1 MAIPDR
7 FLRLRSSQPY
17 IKTETT
23 AGSFIVPVGG
33 DAFTTTDPLALSQT
47 FNTTDVS
54 EVGTRLLQ
62 NRSFL
67 NYAERSTFDI
77 PFLVKPS
84 GSAGTAPAESDILQ
98 KMMGTLTTAGGT
110 SNTYSFSRVATTF
123 QVAQIVDTFKLYVA
137 NGTVVEGFSLDI
149 ARDGVFSM
157 SANCRASRIRYS
169 GPATATGSDV
179 SVGTGS
185 AATATIT
192 PATNAVAADYFFDT
206 QQVVIYNSS
215 DAIQNSGNPF
225 TVSSVSTTGATLG
238 LTSTSGTYTLTAGD
252 YLVPFLVTPTL
263 SSFEPISQGD
273 AQVFLAAQNAAVGTG
288 SGEIF
293 NASNSFLATGFS
305 LNVSKNLGDPG
316 VNELTGDKYPSAAYV
331 TNQVDI
337 TGSFDF
343 IMRPAEAYRFEQFSR
358 LEQISIG
365 VQVGDTS
372 GKIVRVAIPSARV
385 SITGAEQDGAAA
397 ASVDFSLTQG
407 SSSTDAAAFS
417 LIYL

>member
-23 AGSFIVPVGG
+23 AGAFIVPVGG

-47 FNTTDVS
+47 FNTTDIS

-98 KMMGTLTTAGGT
+98 KMMGTLTTSGGT

-157 SANCRASRIRYS
+157 SANCRASRIC
-169 GPATATGSDV
+169 
-179 SVGTGS
+179 
-185 AATATIT
+185 
-192 PATNAVAADYFFDT
+192 
-206 QQVVIYNSS
+206 
-215 DAIQNSGNPF
+215 
-225 TVSSVSTTGATLG
+225 
-238 LTSTSGTYTLTAGD
+238 
-252 YLVPFLVTPTL
+252 
-263 SSFEPISQGD
+263 
-273 AQVFLAAQNAAVGTG
+273 
-288 SGEIF
+288 
-293 NASNSFLATGFS
+293 
-305 LNVSKNLGDPG
+305 
-316 VNELTGDKYPSAAYV
+316 
-331 TNQVDI
+331 
-337 TGSFDF
+337 
-343 IMRPAEAYRFEQFSR
+343 
-358 LEQISIG
+358 
-365 VQVGDTS
+365 
-372 GKIVRVAIPSARV
+372 
-385 SITGAEQDGAAA
+385 
-397 ASVDFSLTQG
+397 
-407 SSSTDAAAFS
+407 
-417 LIYL
+417 